1 MTVVSVRRTRLMPAA
16 PSRALHYLPATT
28 FALDAVVLIVST
40 GLAMLGR
47 LRLDMFNPTSIDGV
61 HENVG
66 WLAPAIVLGWLLAI
80 VVFGGYSANVF
91 GAGPDEYKRVVHASL
106 LTAGLIGVS
115 CYLAK
120 YQLSRGFFLLVF
132 VIAIP
137 ALMVG
142 RLALRRAVHRA
153 HVNGALRYRVVIAG
167 SPAHVDEIAGVL
179 RREAWLGYEVV
190 GALTPETDHTVG
202 GETPRGI
209 PIIGNTDEITWS
221 VLASRANLVFF
232 AGGAVDSAS
241 ELRRIA
247 WALEKEDVQ
256 VVVAPS
262 VTEVSGGRVKFRPVG
277 GLPLIHVD
285 PPRATEASRWGKRLF
300 DVVGSLGL
308 LVLFSP
314 VFLVAALRVKL
325 HDGGPVL
332 FRQQRVG
339 KDGQLFSCLK
349 FRSMVVDAEA
359 KLAELHAET
368 GYESGLFKLKD
379 DPRITAPGAWLRKYS
394 LDELPQLVNV
404 LRGDMSLVGPRPP
417 LPVEVAS
424 YERDTNRRLDIRPG
438 LTGLWQVSGR
448 SDLSWEETVRLDL
461 YYVDNWSMLQDL
473 NILLKTLGAVMRP
486 EGAY

>member
-1 MTVVSVRRTRLMPAA
+1 MPAA

-28 FALDAVVLIVST
+28 FALDAVVLAAAT
-40 GLAMLGR
+40 GLALLGR
-47 LRLDMFNPTSIDGV
+47 LRLDMFNPADLEAA

-66 WLAPAIVLGWLLAI
+66 WIAPAIVALWLLTI
-80 VVFGGYSANVF
+80 VVFGGYSASVF

-106 LTAGLIGVS
+106 LTAGLIGVA

-120 YQLSRGFFLLVF
+120 YPLSRGFFMLAFL
-132 VIAIP
+132 IAVP
-137 ALMVG
+137 ALLVG

-153 HVNGALRYRVVIAG
+153 HINGALRYRVVIAG
-167 SPAHVDEIAGVL
+167 SPGHIDEIAGVL

-190 GALTPETDHTVG
+190 GALCPETDGT

-221 VLASRANLVFF
+221 VLASRANLLFF

-285 PPRATEASRWGKRLF
+285 PPRATEAARWGKRLF
-300 DVVGSLGL
+300 DVFGSIGL
-308 LVLFSP
+308 IALFSP
-314 VFLVAALRVKL
+314 IFLIASLRVRL

-339 KDGQLFSCLK
+339 KDGEVFSCLK
-349 FRSMVVDAEA
+349 FRSMVIDAEA
-359 KLAELHAET
+359 KLAELHAQT

-379 DPRITAPGAWLRKYS
+379 DPRITPPGAWLRKYS
-394 LDELPQLVNV
+394 FDELPQLINV

-417 LPVEVAS
+417 LPLEVAN
-424 YERDTNRRLDIRPG
+424 YERDTNRRLDVRPG

-461 YYVDNWSMLQDL
+461 YYVDNWSMLQDMS
-473 NILLKTLGAVMRP
+473 IMLKTLRVVMRP
-486 EGAY
+486 EGAGAY